1 MFFSSNQI
9 LQVSGK
15 LDDIENAL
23 SFALKLSGH
32 DKNLTQKERDRGC
45 KLVYQITSSGRYCIG
60 WGFEKVPSGWS
71 EYPFDFQTDIVAK
84 IIAQYLKKQ
93 RPINAN
99 EYDDYDGSYDNGFIM
114 KHDESIYE
122 WDKSGDI
129 GKNHIENPNYCIV
142 YFQAFENYYAK

>member
-15 LDDIENAL
+15 LDDIETAL

-45 KLVYQITSSGRYCIG
+45 KLVYQITTSGRYCIG
-60 WGFEKVPSGWS
+60 WGFGEAPSGWS

-93 RPINAN
+93 KHINAN
-99 EYDDYDGSYDNGFIM
+99 KYDDYDGSCGDGFIM
-114 KHDESIYE
+114 KHDDSIYD
-122 WDKSGDI
+122 WDKNKVGTC
-129 GKNHIENPNYCIV
+129 HIENPNYCIV
-142 YFQAFENYYAK
+142 YFQAFKNYYAK

>member
-9 LQVSGK
+9 LQVLGK
-15 LDDIENAL
+15 LDDIETAL
-23 SFALKLSGH
+23 SFALKLSGY

-45 KLVYQITSSGRYCIG
+45 KLVYQITSSSRYCIG

-93 RPINAN
+93 TCINEDA
-99 EYDDYDGSYDNGFIM
+99 YIDGDGSYDKGFIM
-114 KHDESIYE
+114 KHDDSIWRY
-122 WDKSGDI
+122 DCS
-129 GKNHIENPNYCIV
+129 GKNNIENPNYCIV
-142 YFQAFENYYAK
+142 YFEAFENYYAK